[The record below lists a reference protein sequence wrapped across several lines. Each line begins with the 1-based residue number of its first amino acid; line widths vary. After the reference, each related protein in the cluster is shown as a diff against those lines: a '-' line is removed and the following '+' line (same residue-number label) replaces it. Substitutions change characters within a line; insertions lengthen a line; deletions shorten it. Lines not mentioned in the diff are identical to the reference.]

1 MKYKYFLKLQNGLY
15 WLMSKDEIRRLKKF
29 KIADLLQGDPDDV
42 SVKSVKNPPDN
53 RVKNPPKSHRE
64 KTPDTLPGTGP
75 GHEKKQK
82 TSVDVS
88 RYFEPKSDKWKR
100 FNKSN
105 YKNRNN
111 NYRRSDPDSYD
122 DGFTDCDLDRALAE
136 EKRIERLKQQYLRM
150 PHLKPTF
157 TPKI

>member
-1 MKYKYFLKLQNGLY
+1 MLVLTVLKILPVIML
-15 WLMSKDEIRRLKKF
+15 KIRQRVIEKK
-29 KIADLLQGDPDDV
+29 Q
-42 SVKSVKNPPDN
+42 
-53 RVKNPPKSHRE
+53 
-64 KTPDTLPGTGP
+64 DTLPGTGP
-75 GHEKKQK
+75 GHEKKQM

-122 DGFTDCDLDRALAE
+122 NGFTYY
-136 EKRIERLKQQYLRM
+136 RL
-150 PHLKPTF
+150 
-157 TPKI
+157 